1 MFLRQFILII
11 QLRSGNLGLNS
22 PNSAITDIH
31 SFCLLKWNCFI
42 LCSFASWKIRF
53 YLLITIFHSL
63 IFLNT
68 QASQCFSTHTDASYS
83 TFWNNPAYDWTWLPV
98 WLKRQIN
105 LICFI
110 FLETTCSVVCK
121 LPYAASALSFTLWT
135 FLMLP
140 SSWSQIEALD
150 EKALHKLLSLLR
162 RSPRCRLKV
171 NSSRWGTIPHLMLAL
186 QA

>member
-1 MFLRQFILII
+1 MFTTQMRVKRSLQKSVKLSTFKSNWIWRQVYKRVLLRQFILII
-11 QLRSGNLGLNS
+11 QLWSGNFGLNS

-42 LCSFASWKIRF
+42 LCSFATWKIRF

-98 WLKRQIN
+98 WLKR
-105 LICFI
+105 
-110 FLETTCSVVCK
+110 
-121 LPYAASALSFTLWT
+121 
-135 FLMLP
+135 
-140 SSWSQIEALD
+140 
-150 EKALHKLLSLLR
+150 
-162 RSPRCRLKV
+162 
-171 NSSRWGTIPHLMLAL
+171 
-186 QA
+186 